1 MQRFGPVP
9 RLIEHSVVNRRR
21 AVGAALTATTVLLG
35 AVPVA
40 GETIVGRDAR
50 TAVALTI
57 YSGQDL
63 ALVRE
68 SRTVDLE
75 SGESTLRFEDV
86 PARLDARTT
95 MLTAEPTGDGFAV
108 LEQSYLFDLSSPQ
121 ALQERW
127 IGHGVELVET
137 DTRLRTRVTEGT
149 LLSTEGGNVYRI
161 GDRIALGHPGWLF
174 LPPSGDDVFTR
185 PTLRWRVSNTGAA
198 HRTLE
203 LSYAT
208 GGLSWDAD
216 YVVLL
221 GADDAHADV
230 SAWATLA
237 NGSGAR
243 YDDAAI
249 VLVAGRVNR
258 ASSPSRRVVA
268 MEAAPLAAAPPPP
281 PAPEQFSEYY
291 RYAFERHT
299 SLAESETKQLPLLAA
314 QGVGVEKRY
323 EVRGEPYWFRQ
334 PMRDRDQRV
343 PVAALLSMANT
354 APNHLGRDLPAG
366 TARVYQGD
374 AAGGRQLVGED
385 RLRQAAKD
393 ETVELTLGDATD
405 LIATRTQTDFK
416 KIDVEPFD
424 SESAYEVTLRN
435 EKPAA
440 VTIAVRDRIDGDW
453 QVTESSVPARKADAQ
468 TLAFD
473 VPVPA
478 KGQTVLR
485 YRVRVGR

>member
-1 MQRFGPVP
+1 MQRFGPVA
-9 RLIEHSVVNRRR
+9 RLIEHTVVNRRR
-21 AVGAALTATTVLLG
+21 ALGAALTVTTLLVR
-35 AVPVA
+35 AAPVA

-50 TAVALTI
+50 TAVALTV

-95 MLTAEPTGDGFAV
+95 ILTAEPAGDGFAV
-108 LEQSYLFDLSSPQ
+108 LEQSYLFDLSSRQ

-127 IGHGVELVET
+127 IGRGVELVET
-137 DTRLRTRVTEGT
+137 DTRLRTRVTQGT

-221 GADDAHADV
+221 AADDAHADV

-243 YDDAAI
+243 FDDAAV
-249 VLVAGRVNR
+249 VLIAGQVKRAPAPAGRVM
-258 ASSPSRRVVA
+258 A
-268 MEAAPLAAAPPPP
+268 MEAAPMAAPPPQ
-281 PAPEQFSEYY
+281 APSPERFSEYY
-291 RYAFERHT
+291 RYAFERST
-299 SLAESETKQLPLLAA
+299 SLAENETKQLPLLTV
-314 QGVGVEKRY
+314 QGVGVDQRY
-323 EVRGEPYWFRQ
+323 ELRSAAYWFRQ
-334 PMRDRDQRV
+334 PMRDRDTRV
-343 PVAALLSMANT
+343 PVAVTLAVANT
-354 APNHLGRDLPAG
+354 APHLGRDLPEG
-366 TARVYQGD
+366 TWRVYQAD
-374 AAGGRQLVGED
+374 AAGGRQLVGEEH
-385 RLRQAAKD
+385 LRQTSKD
-393 ETVELTLGDATD
+393 ETVEVGLGNATD

-416 KIDVEPFD
+416 KIDIEPFD

-453 QVTESSVPARKADAQ
+453 QVMESSVPARKADAQ

>member
-1 MQRFGPVP
+1 M
-9 RLIEHSVVNRRR
+9 NRRR
-21 AVGAALTATTVLLG
+21 ALGAALTAAPLL
-35 AVPVA
+35 ACAALAP
-40 GETIVGRDAR
+40 GETVVGRDAR
-50 TAVALTI
+50 SAVALTV

-68 SRTVDLE
+68 SRTIDLE

-86 PARLDARTT
+86 PARLDPRTT
-95 MLTAEPTGDGFAV
+95 TLTVVPPGDGFAV

-121 ALQERW
+121 RLQERW
-127 IGHGVELVET
+127 IGRGIELVET
-137 DTRLRTRVTEGT
+137 DSRLRTRVTQGT
-149 LLSTEGGNVYRI
+149 LLSIDGGNVYRI
-161 GDRIALGHPGWLF
+161 GDRIAVGHPGWLF

-221 GADDAHADV
+221 GADDVHADV

-243 YDDAAI
+243 FDDAAV
-249 VLVAGRVNR
+249 VLIAGQLNRAPGPAGRVM
-258 ASSPSRRVVA
+258 A
-268 MEAAPLAAAPPPP
+268 MEAAPMAAAPPQ
-281 PAPEQFSEYY
+281 APSPERFSQYY
-291 RYAFERHT
+291 RYAFERRT
-299 SLAESETKQLPLLAA
+299 SLAENETKQLPLLAV
-314 QGVGVEKRY
+314 QGVGVEERY
-323 EVRGEPYWFRQ
+323 EVRSAAYWFRQ
-334 PMRDRDQRV
+334 PMRDRDTRV
-343 PVAALLSMANT
+343 PVAVTLAVANT
-354 APNHLGRDLPAG
+354 EPNHLGRDLPAG
-366 TARVYQGD
+366 TVRVYQAD

-385 RLRQAAKD
+385 HLRQTSKD
-393 ETVELTLGDATD
+393 ETVEVTLGNAAD

-440 VTIAVRDRIDGDW
+440 VTVAVRDQIDGDW
-453 QVTESSVPARKADAQ
+453 QVMESSVPGRKADAR

-473 VPVPA
+473 LPVPA
-478 KGQTVLR
+478 GGQAVLR

>member
-1 MQRFGPVP
+1 
-9 RLIEHSVVNRRR
+9 VNRRR
-21 AVGAALTATTVLLG
+21 VLEAVLIVAPLLSCAAPAS
-35 AVPVA
+35 
-40 GETIVGRDAR
+40 GETVVGRDAR
-50 TAVALTI
+50 TAVALTV

-68 SRTVDLE
+68 SRRVDLE
-75 SGESTLRFEDV
+75 GGESTLRFEDV
-86 PARLDARTT
+86 PARLDPRTT
-95 MLTAEPTGDGFAV
+95 TLTAVPGDGFAV

-127 IGHGVELVET
+127 VGRGVELVET
-137 DTRLRTRVTEGT
+137 DSRLRTRVTQGT
-149 LLSTEGGNVYRI
+149 LLSTDGGNVYRI
-161 GDRIALGHPGWLF
+161 GDRIAIGHPGWLF
-174 LPPSGDDVFTR
+174 LPPFGDDVFTR
-185 PTLRWRVSNTGAA
+185 PTLRWRVSNTGTAQ
-198 HRTLE
+198 RTLE

-237 NGSGAR
+237 NSSGAR
-243 YDDAAI
+243 FDDAAV
-249 VLVAGRVNR
+249 VLIAGQVNRTPARAGRVM
-258 ASSPSRRVVA
+258 A
-268 MEAAPLAAAPPPP
+268 MEAAPAAAPPPQ
-281 PAPEQFSEYY
+281 APSPERFSEYY
-291 RYAFERHT
+291 RYAFDRRT
-299 SLAESETKQLPLLAA
+299 SLAENETKQLPLLTV

-323 EVRGEPYWFRQ
+323 ELRSAAYWFRQ
-334 PMRDRDQRV
+334 PMRDRDTRV
-343 PVAALLSMANT
+343 PVTVTLAVANT
-354 APNHLGRDLPAG
+354 ASNHLGRDLPEG
-366 TARVYQGD
+366 TWRVYQAD
-374 AAGGRQLVGED
+374 AAGGRQLVGEEH
-385 RLRQAAKD
+385 RRQTSKD
-393 ETVELTLGDATD
+393 ETALVTLGNATD
-405 LIATRTQTDFK
+405 VIATRTQTDFE

-440 VTIAVRDRIDGDW
+440 VTVAVRDQIDGDW
-453 QVTESSVPARKADAQ
+453 QVMESSVPARKADAG

-478 KGQTVLR
+478 GGEAVLR

>member
-1 MQRFGPVP
+1 
-9 RLIEHSVVNRRR
+9 VNRRR
-21 AVGAALTATTVLLG
+21 VLGAALTVAPLL
-35 AVPVA
+35 ACAAPA
-40 GETIVGRDAR
+40 PGETVVGRDAR
-50 TAVALTI
+50 TAVTLTV

-75 SGESTLRFEDV
+75 AGDSTLRFDDV
-86 PARLDARTT
+86 PARLDPRTT
-95 MLTAEPTGDGFAV
+95 MLTAVPSGDGFAV

-121 ALQERW
+121 ALQQRW
-127 IGHGVELVET
+127 VGRGVELVET
-137 DTRLRTRVTEGT
+137 DSRLRTRVTQGT
-149 LLSTEGGNVYRI
+149 LLSTDGGNVYRI
-161 GDRIALGHPGWLF
+161 GDRIAIGHPGWLF

-185 PTLRWRVSNTGAA
+185 PTLRWRVSNTGTA

-243 YDDAAI
+243 FDDAAV
-249 VLVAGRVNR
+249 VLIAGQVNRSRAPAGRVM
-258 ASSPSRRVVA
+258 A
-268 MEAAPLAAAPPPP
+268 MEAAPAAAPPPQ
-281 PAPEQFSEYY
+281 APSPERFSEYY
-291 RYAFERHT
+291 RYAFDRRT
-299 SLAESETKQLPLLAA
+299 SLAENETKQLPLLSV
-314 QGVGVEKRY
+314 QGVGVDKRY
-323 EVRGEPYWFRQ
+323 ELRTAAYWFRQ
-334 PMRDRDQRV
+334 PMRDRDTRV
-343 PVAALLSMANT
+343 PVAVTLAVANA
-354 APNHLGRDLPAG
+354 APNHLGRDLPEG
-366 TARVYQGD
+366 TWRVYQAD
-374 AAGGRQLVGED
+374 AAGGRQLVGEEH
-385 RLRQAAKD
+385 LRQTSKD
-393 ETVELTLGDATD
+393 ETALVTLGNATD
-405 LIATRTQTDFK
+405 VIATRTQTDFK

-435 EKPAA
+435 EKPVA
-440 VTIAVRDRIDGDW
+440 VTVAVRDQIDGDW
-453 QVTESSVPARKADAQ
+453 QVTESSVPARKADAR

-473 VPVPA
+473 LPVPA
-478 KGQTVLR
+478 GGEAVLR